1 MKSAD
6 RTALLANQNPDL
18 ILAILNMLR
27 RSHPST
33 DQNINTTAIGYGL
46 ETGTLRLQRPR
57 LVVVSRGPQGH
68 DVTLGLGLG
77 YMSFRC
83 EL

>member
-1 MKSAD
+1 MNNFKHSWQLTQVAGI
-6 RTALLANQNPDL
+6 AL
-18 ILAILNMLR
+18 R
-27 RSHPST
+27 
-33 DQNINTTAIGYGL
+33 NTSYGL